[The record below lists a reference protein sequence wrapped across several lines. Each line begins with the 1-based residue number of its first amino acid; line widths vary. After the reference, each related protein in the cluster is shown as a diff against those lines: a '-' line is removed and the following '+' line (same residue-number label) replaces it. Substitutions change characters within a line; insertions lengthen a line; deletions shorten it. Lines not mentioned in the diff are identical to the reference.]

1 MGGKQSKNTE
11 TIWNNIKTENMSAS
25 LPGLKNLSKDAQT
38 LIASLNIPEIT
49 ESQTS
54 EFTVNHILNTL
65 NNSLNMEDKAK
76 LGHVL
81 HEINTDTEL
90 VASNTSPFISSQMYE
105 NLVNSKTSSEVNI
118 QAGGAF
124 HSNKI
129 TDKSTSSTSSDSDLD
144 SLDSSSSE
152 FMKDS
157 SSEKKNKKHHKKH
170 DKKHDKKHE
179 TKHETKH
186 SSRRVH
192 SSSAKSEELE
202 NSSEESSQLS
212 YVSSSAHTDG
222 EFSSEK
228 SVANEN
234 TMQSTSISVNTSDI
248 NMISDY

>member
-1 MGGKQSKNTE
+1 MGGKQSRNTE

-65 NNSLNMEDKAK
+65 NNNLNMEDKAK
-76 LGHVL
+76 LGSVL

-90 VASNTSPFISSQMYE
+90 YASNTSPFISSQMYE
-105 NLVNSKTSSEVNI
+105 NLVNSKTSSDMNV

-124 HSNKI
+124 HSSKI
-129 TDKSTSSTSSDSDLD
+129 TDDSTSSTSSDSDLE
-144 SLDSSSSE
+144 SLDSSSELMS
-152 FMKDS
+152 DS
-157 SSEKKNKKHHKKH
+157 SSDMKKKKHHKKH
-170 DKKHDKKHE
+170 DKNHDKKHDKKHHE
-179 TKHETKH
+179 VKHN
-186 SSRRVH
+186 SRRIH
-192 SSSAKSEELE
+192 DSSAE
-202 NSSEESSQLS
+202 SSAESSQLS
-212 YVSSSAHTDG
+212 YVSSSAHTNG